1 MAKLLWDQV
10 GERLYETGT
19 EKGVLYPQ
27 AKTGEYEA
35 GVAWNGLIAVRQSP
49 DGADETEIYAD
60 NIKYLSLTSQEEFK
74 GSIEAYTYPEE
85 FAQHDGSKELAPGVY
100 VGQQARRPFG
110 LSYLTQIGNDTEYED
125 YGQKLHLIYGA
136 KVAPSQRDYE
146 TINDTPDAITFSWDF
161 TTTPQQVETEG
172 VRPSAVLTI
181 DSTKVDAEDWKT
193 LLEMVH
199 GTEDEEPELPSID
212 DVIALLGTVGP

>member
-27 AKTGEYEA
+27 AKTGEYGA

-85 FAQHDGSKELAPGVY
+85 FAQHDGSKELTPGVY

-161 TTTPQQVETEG
+161 TTTPQQVKTEG

-199 GTEDEEPELPSID
+199 GTEDKEPELPSID

>member
-85 FAQHDGSKELAPGVY
+85 FTQHDGSKELAPGVY

-199 GTEDEEPELPSID
+199 GTEDQEPELPSID